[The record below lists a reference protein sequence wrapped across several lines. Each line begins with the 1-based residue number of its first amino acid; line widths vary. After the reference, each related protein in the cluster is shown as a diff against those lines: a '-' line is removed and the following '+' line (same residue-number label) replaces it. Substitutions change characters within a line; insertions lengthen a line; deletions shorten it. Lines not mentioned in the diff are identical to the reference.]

1 MKPFQIQT
9 LTEADIDRVVEAAG
23 GKRAHPDAA
32 VRDKVGADYIL
43 GKTVIELKIL
53 DEEGFDKPTRQAK
66 LAQLFRK
73 HRPDRP
79 VIVIDPNQLPETDR
93 RRYRNIVEQPIKG
106 IVAKSKQ
113 QLEQTREEFGETTG
127 SVLWIFNN
135 GYTALDHDMLEELA
149 ANRVRQDTSSI
160 GGIIVSGCYYHSDGF
175 DSFLLWPCTY
185 VPIRLNHSFP
195 EFDRLQDEFQA
206 FTESFMTNLMRQTQ
220 PTGDKFEVRDLVFD
234 VDGVRFV
241 RPAPVMGHPSEFFV
255 GGRPRTNS
263 SGIEECPVVGLI
275 VPRLERADHELIA
288 GVIGEPGGP
297 LGNWP
302 AWQRHLEAA
311 AAAASP
317 TKPLV
322 SIPVDAEEWLR
333 WCRTESLDP
342 SLQTL
347 NRFAHVTFNERIHTI
362 LNSARERTEG
372 GIIPSA
378 YVLAVTQEVGQDRAN
393 DVSDIAAV
401 RERAT
406 EGPIVRPLAE
416 NLRIFHEHAVGL
428 AAAYALR
435 EGLDVVLWN
444 HDRRH
449 GWF

>member
-1 MKPFQIQT
+1 MKPFPVQK
-9 LTEADIDRVVEAAG
+9 LTEADLDHIVEAAG
-23 GKRAHPDAA
+23 GIRAHPDAA
-32 VRDKVGADYIL
+32 QRDKVGADYVV

-66 LAQLFRK
+66 LAELFRANQ
-73 HRPDRP
+73 PDRP
-79 VIVIDPNQLPETDR
+79 VVVVDPELLPEKDR

-106 IVAKSKQ
+106 IIAKSKQ
-113 QLEQTREEFGETTG
+113 QLEQTREEISETTG
-127 SVLWIFNN
+127 SVLWIVNN
-135 GYTALDHDMLEELA
+135 GYTALDHDTLKDIA

-160 GGIIVSGCYYHSDGF
+160 DGIIVSGCYYHSDGF
-175 DSFLLWPCTY
+175 DGMLVWPCAY
-185 VPIRLNHSFP
+185 VPARLDHSFP
-195 EFDRLQDEFQA
+195 EFDRLRDEFQA
-206 FTESFMTNLMRQTQ
+206 FAETYMTNLMRQTQ
-220 PTGDKFEVRDLVFD
+220 PAGDKFEVRDLVFD
-234 VDGVRFV
+234 VDGLRFV
-241 RPAPVMGHPSEFFV
+241 RPAPVLGQPSEFYV

-275 VPRLERADHELIA
+275 VPGLKRADHALIA

-302 AWQRHLEAA
+302 AWQRHMEGA

-333 WCRTESLDP
+333 WCRAESENP
-342 SLQTL
+342 SLTTL
-347 NRFAHVTFNERIHTI
+347 NRFAHTIFDERIRAT
-362 LNSARERTEG
+362 LKSARERTEG

-378 YVLAVTQEVGQDRAN
+378 YVLAVTQEIGQDRAN

-406 EGPIVRPLAE
+406 EGPIIRPLAE
-416 NLRIFHEHAVGL
+416 NLRIFHEHAIGL

-435 EGLDVVLWN
+435 EGLDLVLWN
-444 HDRRH
+444 RDRRH